1 MSCPKVSLSDNLS
14 LSKVVAGC
22 WRLLDQ
28 QEPVDL
34 EDFFNNA
41 LAAGVSSF
49 DHADLYG
56 DYLVE
61 QEFGKKINLSPSKRE
76 SIEIISKCGIQL
88 VSPGRPENQIKFY
101 DYSKNYIIQSAE
113 DSVKALKCEY
123 LDVLLLHR
131 PSPLLNPAEVS
142 EAFDN
147 LLQRGIVRQF
157 GVSNFNHLQVD
168 ALQNQC
174 NQKLIINQVEIHP
187 LQTDIFANGE
197 LDYCL
202 KNKITPMA
210 WSPTGQG
217 RLFRPEGQRIYQSL
231 EKVGEQLAISPAAA
245 LYSWF
250 ATHPAGIIPVLGTVK
265 AARIQE
271 AVEGIQISLTNEQW
285 FSIYEAAL
293 GQEVP

>member
-217 RLFRPEGQRIYQSL
+217 RLFKPEGQRIYQSL
-231 EKVGEQLAISPAAA
+231 EKVGEELAISPAAA
-245 LYSWF
+245 LYAWF

>member
-1 MSCPKVSLSDNLS
+1 MSCPKIPLSDNLS

-76 SIEIISKCGIQL
+76 TIEIISKCGIQL

-113 DSVKALKCEY
+113 NSVKALKCEY

-147 LLQRGIVRQF
+147 LSQRGIVRQF
-157 GVSNFNHLQVD
+157 GVSNFNYLQVD
-168 ALQNQC
+168 ALQNHC

-187 LQTDIFANGE
+187 SNG
-197 LDYCL
+197 Y
-202 KNKITPMA
+202 
-210 WSPTGQG
+210 
-217 RLFRPEGQRIYQSL
+217 FR
-231 EKVGEQLAISPAAA
+231 
-245 LYSWF
+245 
-250 ATHPAGIIPVLGTVK
+250 
-265 AARIQE
+265 
-271 AVEGIQISLTNEQW
+271 QW
-285 FSIYEAAL
+285 
-293 GQEVP
+293 